1 MHCVWVLQVTIIP
14 SRQRGKESQ
23 ISLDDELRYLLESI
37 LTEQDAIQSKLQSSV
52 TVKANREAWMRITA
66 GVNARSSGVMRSDED
81 CKKTWKDVKSA
92 SLKERDEQKKTGDG
106 GPVKQSAHS
115 DIIVAIIGESRVLD
129 GIDGMSVPVMF
140 LISLFAN

>member
-1 MHCVWVLQVTIIP
+1 
-14 SRQRGKESQ
+14 
-23 ISLDDELRYLLESI
+23 
-37 LTEQDAIQSKLQSSV
+37 
-52 TVKANREAWMRITA
+52 MRITA

-92 SLKERDEQKKTGDG
+92 SLKERAEQKKTGDG